1 MADEKKDNWSTE
13 EYQHS
18 AAFVPKLATKVVQW
32 LDVQKDD
39 VILDIGC
46 GDGVLNIEFA
56 KVLSQGQGAVHGI
69 DASPSMI
76 SAAARAAEAAPGG
89 DRCTFEVV
97 DANEMDLDRSRFP
110 FRYTKAFSNAAM
122 HWILKPDTA
131 STFFARVREVL
142 PSGATFAFEMG
153 GLGNVSEMRTALV
166 LAAGRVIGLDK
177 AKAADPWFFP
187 DEKWLARTMEEEAGG
202 WKIDKVER
210 EWRPTAAGEGG
221 VEGWVRLMGKAF
233 LDAVEKEKGADA
245 VEGVPTVAGCSDPT
259 GGLAILSRRPIL
271 SACSSDLKLFSNVIC
286 RPSFFR
292 HRHRHSHR
300 YDTKT
305 TTTDNGNASNRSSAT
320 TYKMSADDQQ
330 FLDVLSSLPN
340 HIRRYSDDIANQ
352 INSQVDKAAEVV
364 RDTLSSAQWIPDSVR
379 PTPVSRSVPI
389 EIIAVTRYE
398 QVRDWI
404 SRNKLVTG
412 AAVAVFGVVVY
423 KTYRSSSL
431 YRKTRRA
438 KRARNGG
445 RLEVV
450 VIAGSPTLPLT
461 RSLSLDME
469 RRGFIVFVVCNAV
482 EDESM
487 VHNMSRPDIKPLT
500 IDATDPPSA
509 GNAIERFAQYLQS
522 PHAPAPRTKPNF
534 LELKSVILIP
544 SLNYQTSPIAT
555 IPPSSFADLF
565 NTHLLHPILTI
576 QAFLPLLTARLSPAG
591 EKWHPPK
598 VMVFTPSI
606 ISSINPPFHAPEA
619 TVCSALSA
627 FTEVL
632 TAELRPLGV
641 PVTHM
646 QLGTFDFAGFTP
658 AKPSH
663 TSAYQKGLIEG
674 PGIDADAAETL
685 MWPENARHAY
695 GRNFVTQSTSAIS
708 AGRIRGLKGSSL
720 RHLHNAV
727 FDVVDGSITSGTV
740 RVGLGAGVYGFVGR
754 WVPRGIV
761 AFMMGIRRVD
771 ELSAW
776 QTSSYDGSR
785 EGSENGD
792 NQDFI
797 AVPGDG
803 ESNVWRRS

>member
-97 DANEMDLDRSRFP
+97 DANEMNLDRSRFP

-131 STFFARVREVL
+131 STFFARVRDVL

-187 DEKWLARTMEEEAGG
+187 DEKWLTRTMEAEAGG
-202 WKIDKVER
+202 WKIEKVER
-210 EWRPTAAGEGG
+210 EWRPTTAGEGG

-233 LDAVEKEKGADA
+233 LDAVEEEKGADA
-245 VEGVPTVAGCSDPT
+245 VEGVVREASDVLKYVSQDGS
-259 GGLAILSRRPIL
+259 GGEMISYVRLRCLAR
-271 SACSSDLKLFSNVIC
+271 K
-286 RPSFFR
+286 
-292 HRHRHSHR
+292 
-300 YDTKT
+300 
-305 TTTDNGNASNRSSAT
+305 
-320 TYKMSADDQQ
+320 
-330 FLDVLSSLPN
+330 LSSLPN

-352 INSQVDKAAEVV
+352 INSQVDRAAEVV

-389 EIIAVTRYE
+389 EVIAVTRYE
-398 QVRDWI
+398 QVRDWM

-509 GNAIERFAQYLQS
+509 GSAIERFAQYLQS